1 MTVIDTGGVLEFLL
15 GWGSA
20 GDVERVLTREGELHA
35 PDVIVFELLAAL
47 RRQVQRSLL
56 DRERAESALAD
67 LEDLQMRLYPSLA
80 LRFRAWELRENLAA
94 ADGLFVALAEQLREP
109 LATTDRAL
117 ARACASL
124 DGIETEVVALGG

>member
-1 MTVIDTGGVLEFLL
+1 VTVIDTGGVLEFLL

-20 GDVERVLTREGELHA
+20 AEVEGVLTREGELHA
-35 PDVIVFELLAAL
+35 PDILVFELLSAL
-47 RRQVQRSLL
+47 RRQVRRSALA
-56 DRERAESALAD
+56 RERAQRALVD

-94 ADGLFVALAEQLREP
+94 ADGLFVALAEQLGEP

-124 DGIETEVVALGG
+124 DEIGTEVVALGA